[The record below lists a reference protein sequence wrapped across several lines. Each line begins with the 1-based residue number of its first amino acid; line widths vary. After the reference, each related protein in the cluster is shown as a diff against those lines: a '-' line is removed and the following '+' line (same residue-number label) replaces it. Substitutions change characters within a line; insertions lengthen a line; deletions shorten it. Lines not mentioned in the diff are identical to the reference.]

1 MKMFEHHIDYT
12 GPYLSGIFLFDVFM
26 VLNNIYFAGYVD
38 NATTDCN
45 KPTVYVVTIIDR
57 FYCSNIPMFLRQ
69 TNWGKLLIFSN

>member
-1 MKMFEHHIDYT
+1 MFEHHIDYI

-45 KPTVYVVTIIDR
+45 KPTVYAVTIIDR
-57 FYCSNIPMFLRQ
+57 FYSNIPMFLRQ
-69 TNWGKLLIFSN
+69 TN